1 MTIYAVEEG
10 NQIGKLLRLLGSS
23 SFPGLT
29 NAIKISANMIQKEWI
44 DTIQKSTAKK
54 GWKSEYIRAIHIN
67 FENELNAEVYA
78 DENNKYVNFIEDGI
92 KRFDMKPG
100 LINGPKSRQG
110 KNGRYNIVFFRK
122 GVPGTQHIQSMAQTT
137 YTKVK
142 KMSKDDVIRRY
153 KTVGIGE
160 KIQLKT
166 KTVKKRVKTKT
177 SKGPG
182 GLQKI
187 GSRGHSQ
194 YGTFRVVSQQS
205 SGWIYPGVPAIKIF
219 SLVSRKVKPTVK
231 KIMQDGLILDI
242 KSGLEYLKG

>member
-10 NQIGKLLRLLGSS
+10 KQIEKLIKMLGSG

-29 NAIKISANMIQKEWI
+29 NSIKISANMIQKEWI
-44 DTIQKSTAKK
+44 QTIQKSTAKK
-54 GWKSEYIRAIHIN
+54 GWKNEYVRAIHIN

-78 DENNKYVNFIEDGI
+78 DEDNKYVNFIENGV

-122 GVPGTQHIQSMAQTT
+122 GVPGTQHIQTMAQTT
-137 YTKVK
+137 YKKIGQLSKEEVVK
-142 KMSKDDVIRRY
+142 RY
-153 KTVGIGE
+153 KTVGVGD
-160 KIQLKT
+160 KIQMKT
-166 KTVKKRVKTKT
+166 KTVKKRTKTKT
-177 SKGPG
+177 SKSPE

-194 YGTFRVVSQQS
+194 YGNFRVVSQKS
-205 SGWIYPGVPAIKIF
+205 SGWIYPGVPPVKIYSIVARNIKP
-219 SLVSRKVKPTVK
+219 RVK
-231 KIMQDGLILDI
+231 KILQEGLTLDI
-242 KSGLEYLKG
+242 KSGLEYLRG